1 MGERVVTVRK
11 RSLQEIDDRREDV
24 ASLSAAERIA
34 LAWELT
40 KTAWAFRQGSRV
52 AQRLSRTA
60 VRVLRRRG

>member
-1 MGERVVTVRK
+1 MTVRK
-11 RSLQEIDDRREDV
+11 CSLQETDDPREDV

-40 KTAWAFRQGSRV
+40 KTAWEFRQGSRA